1 MISNVLRLSSKRVHV
16 GSGLRQSLAV
26 QARSCSAVHGIVSP
40 SIPKY
45 KYRQF
50 STEDTKQ
57 STTKTDS
64 LRDTVNRIKNDSS
77 EGPTSSDTSSS
88 SADNID
94 TNAFFRRAADAWAT
108 FRSEIS
114 VAWQE
119 LVSAGQSKDI
129 NKKIRPA
136 ATAEGDQD
144 YTGTVEIMVIDES
157 ENLSAWERM
166 QRRLTEAPIIQGI
179 MSRAEEVY
187 EKSGAKQ
194 VKQKVDHLS
203 EDAKEAWET
212 SQNPWVYRISSVY
225 DTVTQESEYTVA
237 ARELRK
243 LDPDFEFEVWRR
255 DVVEHTLPQIMSW
268 FLEGKIN
275 QLKPWLGESVFRR
288 IAAEI
293 TARKQEGVQI
303 DTHVL
308 GIMNSEILAVEQD
321 TLEKGSPIIL
331 LHFMCQQINC
341 VRKKDDGTIVEGAED
356 DIKANSYVAAFQREY
371 DEEKG
376 ELNWKIVDFRF
387 NGAIAYL

>member
-1 MISNVLRLSSKRVHV
+1 MISSAVRLSSRR
-16 GSGLRQSLAV
+16 SSLLLRRTVTL
-26 QARSCSAVHGIVSP
+26 RNNTIVRP
-40 SIPKY
+40 SIQTIRY
-45 KYRQF
+45 F
-50 STEDTKQ
+50 SAEEKKKEDG
-57 STTKTDS
+57 DS
-64 LRDTVNRIKNDSS
+64 LRDTVNRIKSDSS
-77 EGPTSSDTSSS
+77 KPEDDTKD
-88 SADNID
+88 ATNQQD
-94 TNAFFRRAADAWAT
+94 TNDVFRRAADAWESFT
-108 FRSEIS
+108 GELGT
-114 VAWQE
+114 AWQE
-119 LVSAGQSKDI
+119 LSSSGQSKDI
-129 NKKIRPA
+129 NKKIHPT
-136 ATAEGDQD
+136 ATAEGEKA
-144 YTGTVEIMVIDES
+144 YTGPVDIMVIDES
-157 ENLSAWERM
+157 EHLSAWERM
-166 QRRLTEAPIIQGI
+166 QRRLAEAPIIQG
-179 MSRAEEVY
+179 MLNRADDVY

-194 VKQKVDHLS
+194 VKQKVDILS
-203 EDAKEAWET
+203 EDAQEAWET

-243 LDPDFEFEVWRR
+243 LDPEFEFEDWRR

-275 QLKPWLGESVFRR
+275 QLKPWLAEGVFKR

-308 GIMNSEILAVEQD
+308 SIMNSEILTVEQD

-341 VRKKDDGTIVEGAED
+341 VRKKEDDTIVEGAED